1 MLYRPLLDI
10 ADRGASMGRTTSEQ
24 RFNMLLVTAFAGLA
38 LLLAVIG
45 LYGVVSYA
53 VTQRTSEIGVR
64 LALGATDGG
73 VSRMVVRQGL
83 KPAIAGAILGLVAA
97 ALSTGLV
104 RSLLF
109 GVTPTDPLTFTLVP
123 LVLLTSATLA
133 CYVPARR
140 AARLDPTVALRA
152 E

>member
-73 VSRMVVRQGL
+73 VSRMVVR
-83 KPAIAGAILGLVAA
+83 
-97 ALSTGLV
+97 
-104 RSLLF
+104 R
-109 GVTPTDPLTFTLVP
+109 D
-123 LVLLTSATLA
+123 
-133 CYVPARR
+133 
-140 AARLDPTVALRA
+140 
-152 E
+152 

>member
-73 VSRMVVRQGL
+73 VSRMVRSIIHL
-83 KPAIAGAILGLVAA
+83 ALDNAA
-97 ALSTGLV
+97 PIIDSPISHLWEH
-104 RSLLF
+104 RLLF
-109 GVTPTDPLTFTLVP
+109 GVRC
-123 LVLLTSATLA
+123 SAS
-133 CYVPARR
+133 R
-140 AARLDPTVALRA
+140 
-152 E
+152 

>member
-53 VTQRTSEIGVR
+53 VTQRTP
-64 LALGATDGG
+64 
-73 VSRMVVRQGL
+73 
-83 KPAIAGAILGLVAA
+83 K
-97 ALSTGLV
+97 
-104 RSLLF
+104 
-109 GVTPTDPLTFTLVP
+109 
-123 LVLLTSATLA
+123 LA
-133 CYVPARR
+133 CASRWVRPT
-140 AARLDPTVALRA
+140 AASVAWW
-152 E
+152 

>member
-24 RFNMLLVTAFAGLA
+24 RFNMLLVTTAFAGLG

-53 VTQRTSEIGVR
+53 VTQRTCDIGVR

-73 VSRMVVRQGL
+73 VSRHGGE
-83 KPAIAGAILGLVAA
+83 AGIEAGHRWRDSRLGRGCPVDGSRAKHA
-97 ALSTGLV
+97 VHYS
-104 RSLLF
+104 F
-109 GVTPTDPLTFTLVP
+109 GT
-123 LVLLTSATLA
+123 
-133 CYVPARR
+133 
-140 AARLDPTVALRA
+140 
-152 E
+152 

>member
-83 KPAIAGAILGLVAA
+83 KPAIWRDSRLG
-97 ALSTGLV
+97 
-104 RSLLF
+104 RSCPVDGSRAKHAVHYPF
-109 GVTPTDPLTFTLVP
+109 GT
-123 LVLLTSATLA
+123 
-133 CYVPARR
+133 
-140 AARLDPTVALRA
+140 
-152 E
+152 

>member
-1 MLYRPLLDI
+1 M
-10 ADRGASMGRTTSEQ
+10 
-24 RFNMLLVTAFAGLA
+24 TAFAGLA

-97 ALSTGLV
+97 ALSTGLG
-104 RSLLF
+104 RSMRSIIHLALDNAAPIIDSPISHLWERRLLF
-109 GVTPTDPLTFTLVP
+109 GVTC
-123 LVLLTSATLA
+123 SAS
-133 CYVPARR
+133 R
-140 AARLDPTVALRA
+140 
-152 E
+152 

>member
-64 LALGATDGG
+64 MRSIIHLAWHLTMPLR
-73 VSRMVVRQGL
+73 S
-83 KPAIAGAILGLVAA
+83 
-97 ALSTGLV
+97 STL
-104 RSLLF
+104 
-109 GVTPTDPLTFTLVP
+109 P
-123 LVLLTSATLA
+123 
-133 CYVPARR
+133 
-140 AARLDPTVALRA
+140 
-152 E
+152 

>member
-45 LYGVVSYA
+45 LYGVLSYA

-97 ALSTGLV
+97 ALSTGLA
-104 RSLLF
+104 RSMRSIIHLALDNAAPIIDSPISHLWEHRLLF
-109 GVTPTDPLTFTLVP
+109 GVTC
-123 LVLLTSATLA
+123 SAS
-133 CYVPARR
+133 R
-140 AARLDPTVALRA
+140 
-152 E
+152 